1 MAQSKKTQI
10 LVLHG
15 PNMNLLGER
24 EPEIYGTVTMAEVN
38 RRLVESAPQAK
49 LKIIQSN
56 HEGEII
62 DAIQDARHWAGGIL
76 INPAGYTYTSIAIR
90 DAIASVNLPA
100 VEVHMSNIYRREPF
114 RSQSVIVPVCVG
126 QVCGFGW
133 HSYVTGLQALLQY
146 LDGQRGS

>member
-1 MAQSKKTQI
+1 M
-10 LVLHG
+10 
-15 PNMNLLGER
+15 
-24 EPEIYGTVTMAEVN
+24 PEIN
-38 RRLVESAPQAK
+38 QRLSDSAPNVE

-62 DAIQDARHWAGGIL
+62 DAIQDARKWAAGIV

-90 DAIASVNLPA
+90 DAIASVNLPV

-114 RSQSVIVPVCVG
+114 RSQSVIVPVCIG

-133 HSYVTGLQALLQY
+133 NSYVLGLSALLKY
-146 LDGQRGS
+146 LEENQG